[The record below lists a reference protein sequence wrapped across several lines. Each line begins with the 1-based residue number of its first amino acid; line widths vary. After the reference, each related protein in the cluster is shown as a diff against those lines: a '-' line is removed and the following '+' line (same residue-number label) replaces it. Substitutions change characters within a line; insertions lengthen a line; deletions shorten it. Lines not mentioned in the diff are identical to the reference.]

1 VGAASWVGAT
11 WTGSLDAGRGWTA
24 GWGIRWRDPRDGGS
38 WTTVDL
44 RVGRRF
50 LDQLTVSLE
59 ASNLFDREI
68 TELHGVPLPGRW
80 VTVTVGWRQP

>member
-1 VGAASWVGAT
+1 
-11 WTGSLDAGRGWTA
+11 
-24 GWGIRWRDPRDGGS
+24 
-38 WTTVDL
+38 L

-80 VTVTVGWRQP
+80 VTITLQWKHP